1 MMVLIS
7 RELQSLDLCSGMFL
21 IDNGKKKKK
30 KKTWQ
35 FCNVVLSLTALGC
48 LYGSA
53 SQEVDCNQSVWHRLT
68 LNID

>member
-30 KKTWQ
+30 D
-35 FCNVVLSLTALGC
+35 VAVL
-48 LYGSA
+48 
-53 SQEVDCNQSVWHRLT
+53 
-68 LNID
+68 

>member
-1 MMVLIS
+1 MMVLIL

-30 KKTWQ
+30 KMWQ
-35 FCNVVLSLTALGC
+35 FCNVVISLTALGC

-53 SQEVDCNQSVWHRLT
+53 SQEVDCNQSVRHRLT